1 MSRII
6 DRRAFIGASAAL
18 ITASLLPR
26 QILAAATAREASSG
40 LYRRAIVIDGNLV
53 PPIDPDGPLDADT
66 VKAVRSS
73 GLTAIKATL
82 GGSNLDFAEA
92 SERVRLYDR
101 AIANNPDLFMQIR
114 NVSDLATAKRT
125 GRLGIIYSFESVGML
140 EGKVERID
148 HFRGLGVR
156 VMQLSYNTT
165 SPFAA
170 GVMSPQPSAGLT
182 ALGREAVTRM
192 NTVGVS
198 LDLSHSDQK
207 STLGAIA
214 VSHKP
219 VLITHAGCAAIH
231 DHPRNKTDEVLRA
244 VAAKGGVVG
253 IYELCFLN
261 PGPAQQSLD
270 DYLAHLI
277 HALSI
282 CGEEHVG
289 IGSDALLM
297 PFDTSPE
304 SMAAW
309 DKDIAERKA
318 SGVAAPG
325 EGRPPFVTGLNRPDR
340 SEIIADALSKRGY
353 SSRAVE
359 KVLGL
364 NFQRVFKQTWGS

>member
-26 QILAAATAREASSG
+26 QIRAAATAHDASSG

-82 GGSNLDFAEA
+82 GGSDLDFASA
-92 SERVRLYDR
+92 SERVHLYDR
-101 AIANNPDLFMQIR
+101 AIANNPGLFMQIR

-140 EGKVERID
+140 EGKIERID
-148 HFRGLGVR
+148 HFRKLGVR

-182 ALGREAVTRM
+182 ALGREAVARM
-192 NTVGVS
+192 NTIGVS

-207 STLGAIA
+207 STLDAIA
-214 VSHKP
+214 VSRKP
-219 VLITHAGCAAIH
+219 VLITHAGCASIH

-253 IYELCFLN
+253 IYELSFLT

-304 SMAAW
+304 SMGVW
-309 DKDIAERKA
+309 DKDIAARKA